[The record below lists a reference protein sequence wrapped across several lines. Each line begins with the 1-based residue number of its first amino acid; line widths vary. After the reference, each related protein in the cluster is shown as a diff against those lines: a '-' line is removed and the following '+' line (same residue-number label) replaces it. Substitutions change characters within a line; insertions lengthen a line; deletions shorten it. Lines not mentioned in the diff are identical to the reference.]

1 MSTTSRRICNFVRIA
16 ACLLL
21 ACLASQLLSAQ
32 PIRKLKP
39 GTLVRITTLTGE
51 RIEGPLAE
59 LRADTVFLGTTL
71 SQPERAVS
79 LVNARQFAYADGE
92 VGHSLRG
99 ALIGAGVGLT
109 VALLAGR
116 GEDADWRV
124 FSSSAGRNVM
134 TVLGAGGG
142 ALIGNRLKSPR
153 WVVAWSKI
161 GRRRDANAASFALAV
176 RRHF

>member
-1 MSTTSRRICNFVRIA
+1 MRIA
-16 ACLLL
+16 AFLLL
-21 ACLASQLLSAQ
+21 VCVASQPLSAQ
-32 PIRKLKP
+32 PIRNLQP
-39 GTLVRITTLTGE
+39 GTLVRITTRTGE
-51 RIEGPLAE
+51 CIEGPLAE

-71 SQPERAVS
+71 SQPERTIS
-79 LVNARQFAYADGE
+79 LVNVRRLAYADGE
-92 VGHSLRG
+92 IGHSLRG

-116 GEDADWRV
+116 GEDADWRM
-124 FSSSAGRNVM
+124 FSSSTGRNVM

-142 ALIGNRLKSPR
+142 ALIGDRLKSPR

-161 GRRRDANAASFALAV
+161 ASGRNTHRGSFALAV